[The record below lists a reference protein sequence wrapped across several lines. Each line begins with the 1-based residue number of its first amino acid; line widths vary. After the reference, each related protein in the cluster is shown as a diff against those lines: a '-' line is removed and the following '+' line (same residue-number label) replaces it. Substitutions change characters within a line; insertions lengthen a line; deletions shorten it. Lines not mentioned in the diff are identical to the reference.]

1 MSTTRAIRA
10 AIRELPKGKP
20 FTSAHFLKHGPRGSV
35 DRALSRLVREGQTQR
50 VSRGVFVRPKT
61 SRFVGT
67 VLPNVLQVVEAIAR
81 GTGETVQIHGAE
93 AARRLRL
100 STQVPTAPA
109 FLTSRAVHGRSGMQT
124 TRLAASPTPD
134 AGGRLVGYMI
144 ALGLFGALMMSG
156 CSTATA
162 PSAAEPVVPVV
173 TIVSTTDSATAG
185 MDLEFEVQAAPVPQD
200 SLTVE
205 IGFSAVGCELAYA
218 SKSAIIASGE
228 TKAPFAAETAGVQV
242 NEGGCTVTAVIIAG
256 DRYRVGDAGSS
267 ARATIDVDTES
278 DGGVPT
284 VTPPGQTPPGQ
295 TPPGQTPPGQT
306 PPGQIP
312 PSQTLPDGVQPPQ
325 TPAPK
330 NPLSYTPPSYTVTIA
345 PDGSEAEEGTSA
357 WFTVT
362 AYPEPTKSLAVY
374 MVSSTSGSFLQN
386 ENYPYQRVYTI
397 PADGTMRLYAN
408 TVDDDDD
415 EENGSITYT
424 ITWVFSYYNVTD
436 GYTVGTPS
444 SATVTITDNDQP

>member
-35 DRALSRLVREGQTQR
+35 DRALSRLVREGQIQR
-50 VSRGVFVRPKT
+50 VSRGVLVRPRT

-67 VLPNVLQVVEAIAR
+67 VLPDVLEVVEAIAR
-81 GTGETVQIHGAE
+81 STGETVQIHGAE

-100 STQVPTAPA
+100 GTQVPTAPV

-185 MDLEFEVQAAPVPQD
+185 MDLEFEVRAAPAPQD

-218 SKSAIIASGE
+218 SKSAIIASG
-228 TKAPFAAETAGVQV
+228 ASHRRGAGVVMGETAVVSQ
-242 NEGGCTVTAVIIAG
+242 EK
-256 DRYRVGDAGSS
+256 RRL
-267 ARATIDVDTES
+267 RLR
-278 DGGVPT
+278 PK
-284 VTPPGQTPPGQ
+284 PPA
-295 TPPGQTPPGQT
+295 
-306 PPGQIP
+306 
-312 PSQTLPDGVQPPQ
+312 S
-325 TPAPK
+325 K
-330 NPLSYTPPSYTVTIA
+330 
-345 PDGSEAEEGTSA
+345 
-357 WFTVT
+357 
-362 AYPEPTKSLAVY
+362 
-374 MVSSTSGSFLQN
+374 
-386 ENYPYQRVYTI
+386 
-397 PADGTMRLYAN
+397 
-408 TVDDDDD
+408 
-415 EENGSITYT
+415 
-424 ITWVFSYYNVTD
+424 
-436 GYTVGTPS
+436 
-444 SATVTITDNDQP
+444 